1 MLIIKES
8 RELNSFLSLF
18 ELTGLKVSFV
28 PTMGALHQGH
38 LALIR
43 RANQS
48 GGLVVCSIFVNPT
61 QFNKA
66 EDLEKYPVQTQSDI
80 DLLKANGC
88 DVVFLPE
95 KEEIYPNGTEYN
107 LPFDPEH
114 LDEIME
120 GKFRPGHFKGVAQ
133 VVHRLLELVQPQ
145 ELIMGEKDFQ
155 QVAVIRKMISDLELG
170 IELITCRTVRE
181 KDGLAMSSRN
191 QLLEARYREKAKVIY
206 QSMVECSQ
214 NLKSLKPSEAIY
226 LALEQIESA
235 GLKPEYFEL
244 VDPLSL
250 LSISDEQIKGP
261 IQACVA
267 AWAGDIRLIDNMQV
281 RH

>member
-18 ELTGLKVSFV
+18 EITGLKVAFV

-43 RANQS
+43 KANQS

-61 QFNKA
+61 QFNKP
-66 EDLEKYPVQTQSDI
+66 EDLEKYPVQTEGDI
-80 DLLKANGC
+80 NLLKANGC

-95 KEEIYPNGTEYN
+95 KEEIYPNGTDYD
-107 LPFDPEH
+107 LPFDPGY
-114 LDEIME
+114 LDDIME

-133 VVHRLLELVQPQ
+133 VVYRLLELVQPH
-145 ELIMGEKDFQ
+145 EIIMGEKDFQ
-155 QVAVIRKMISDLELG
+155 QVAVIRKMIADMELG
-170 IELITCRTVRE
+170 VELVTCRTVRE

-191 QLLEARYREKAKVIY
+191 LLLQADYREKATVIY
-206 QSMVECSQ
+206 QSMVECRE
-214 NLKSLKPSEAIY
+214 NLKSMKASQAKKMAI
-226 LALEQIESA
+226 EKIESA

-244 VDPLSL
+244 VDPISL
-250 LSISDEQIKGP
+250 LSISDEQTKGP
-261 IQACVA
+261 VQACVA
-267 AWAGDIRLIDNMQV
+267 AWAGNVRLIDNMPV